1 MWLGSMAGV
10 PPHHCDHGLG
20 NLLVSRHREHR
31 APQGRCGEAGHHG
44 GQGASSPAF
53 LCPRRG
59 ENGAGVGCERV
70 GGLPCQAGF
79 RGCIVTVHEGL
90 GGGGGPFP
98 PSFLGFSFP
107 SEFEKRI
114 GSERSF

>member
-1 MWLGSMAGV
+1 MWLGAMAGV
-10 PPHHCDHGLG
+10 PPHHRDHGLG

-59 ENGAGVGCERV
+59 ENGAGAGWERV
-70 GGLPCQAGF
+70 GGLPCQVGF

-90 GGGGGPFP
+90 GVTFP
-98 PSFLGFSFP
+98 PSSLGLSFP

>member
-1 MWLGSMAGV
+1 MWLGTMAGD
-10 PPHHCDHGLG
+10 PPHHRDHGLG

-31 APQGRCGEAGHHG
+31 TPQGSCSEAGHHG
-44 GQGASSPAF
+44 GQGASHLLSSFP
-53 LCPRRG
+53 RG
-59 ENGAGVGCERV
+59 ENGTGVGWERV
-70 GGLPCQAGF
+70 GGLRCQAGF

-90 GGGGGPFP
+90 GGTFP
-98 PSFLGFSFP
+98 PSSLGLSFP